1 MKYQSYKQKWLDAI
15 TKEIEL
21 QDKLAHNYHPDTSP
35 SDRLY
40 SLHRASTLRKFR
52 RLAKEIHG
60 MHFVPKRFPSAKFIS
75 LSLVFTPNS

>member
-1 MKYQSYKQKWLDAI
+1 MKRISHKQQWLDAI

-21 QDKLAHNYHPDTSP
+21 QDKLAHNYHPETTP
-35 SDRLY
+35 NDRLY

-60 MHFVPKRFPSAKFIS
+60 MHFVPTRFPSAKFIA
-75 LSLVFTPNS
+75 LSLVFKP